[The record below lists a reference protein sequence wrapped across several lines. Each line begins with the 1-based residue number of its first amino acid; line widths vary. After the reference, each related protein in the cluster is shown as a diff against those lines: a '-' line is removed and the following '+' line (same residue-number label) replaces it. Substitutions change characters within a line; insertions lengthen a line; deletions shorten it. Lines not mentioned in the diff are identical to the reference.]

1 MIKAPFNF
9 VPLSDKVYFPDWA
22 DKISHDVPFEDGE
35 SGIITLEITNVT
47 PMFIR
52 DGYAQGEET
61 EWSSHVLDEKGNR
74 HFFIPGTSLK
84 GCFRSVFEILSYSK
98 LNRYNNA
105 SFGYREFTS
114 QIKGVNYNTD
124 MKRVK
129 NCGWLYYDGETY
141 KIDECLQGI
150 QKIPH
155 GKIKAFFPDFNA
167 GKDHETAEIK
177 QRSMC
182 NENLYPIISIEA
194 GDVTY
199 LENKQ
204 KKSVPAGKY
213 KVVCTG
219 YMKGKKV
226 EYLFSN
232 ASKTIDVEKK
242 VFESFDTVHKFT
254 PYYAGKNGK
263 NGFLRERLKKGER
276 IPVFYEKD
284 NTGVVIAM
292 GITRMFKYPFKN
304 SVQDCIKHI
313 TEDHISKKVDL
324 SEAVFGYTSD
334 NNLRGRVHF
343 GNAFCCE
350 EVNCE
355 EEKEYI
361 LAQPHA
367 SYYPLYLKQ
376 ENNVILNYSS
386 DNVKIAGR
394 KRYRISRDGKVW
406 NQFGGNDNENVKC
419 KFRPIPEN
427 HTFICKVRVHNLRKV
442 EIGALLSS
450 FTFNNT
456 EGTFHNLGL
465 AKSFGFG
472 AFSCNVSISNEFKF
486 NVSEY
491 LSSFNGEIS
500 CFLQMNDKKLRNEE
514 NLNRLV
520 EIASATHDE
529 ESMSQMSFE
538 DCARYKEDAN
548 FSVLTETPKTFFFD
562 IDERKAKEVVLGSKL
577 LEKASEVE
585 SLPYE
590 KSLEEIRKL
599 RLKAIELGLEQIK
612 EVIESKE
619 SLIECRR
626 KNDEIEDARK
636 KIIECGSLSYEN
648 GIQSLIELREKL
660 MLFGDGEF
668 EDDFK
673 RELEN
678 VESEFER
685 QIKEDVKNIK
695 EIQKLE
701 FLRDNYARFLSKMTL
716 YDELDEL
723 IKQLKDGDK
732 LKRGLSFLLEKRAD
746 KAELK
751 IVDFTNGVKRVEDF
765 FKKHK
770 DYVLTE
776 EDKSNFKDW
785 MLAIVSLKN
794 KDMKSMESK
803 SWKLVSSRFGQDLAQ
818 QWFDEIVKG

>member
-35 SGIITLEITNVT
+35 SGIITLEITNAT

-52 DGYAQGEET
+52 DGHAQGKET
-61 EWSSHVLDEKGNR
+61 EWSSHVLDEKGNKR
-74 HFFIPGTSLK
+74 FFIPGTSLK
-84 GCFRSVFEILSYSK
+84 GCFRSVFEILTYSK

-105 SFGYREFTS
+105 SFGYREFTP
-114 QIKGVNYNTD
+114 QIKGVNYSSD

-129 NCGWLYYDGETY
+129 SCGWLYYDGEDY
-141 KIDECLQGI
+141 KIDECSQGI

-155 GKIKAFFPDFNA
+155 KKLREFFPNFSE
-167 GKDHETAEIK
+167 GKDHETAEVK
-177 QRSMC
+177 QKSL
-182 NENLYPIISIEA
+182 NNDDLYPIVSIDA
-194 GDVTY
+194 GDVEY
-199 LENKQ
+199 SENRNIKN
-204 KKSVPAGKY
+204 VPAGDY
-213 KVVCTG
+213 HIVCTG
-219 YMKGKKV
+219 HMEVKKV
-226 EYLFSN
+226 EYLFSKT
-232 ASKTIDVEKK
+232 SRTIDVEKK
-242 VFESFDTVHKFT
+242 VFDSFDTVHKFT
-254 PYYAGKNGK
+254 PYYAGQNGK
-263 NGFLRERLKKGER
+263 NGFLRERLKRGER

-284 NTGVVIAM
+284 SKGVVIAM

-304 SVQDCIKHI
+304 SVQDCIKYI
-313 TEDHISKKVDL
+313 SEDHISKKVDL

-355 EEKEYI
+355 EKKEYI

-376 ENNVILNYSS
+376 ENNVISNYSS
-386 DNVKIAGR
+386 DNVQIAGR
-394 KRYRISRDGKVW
+394 KRYRVSKNGNVW
-406 NQFGGNDNENVKC
+406 NQLNGNDNENVRSR
-419 KFRPIPEN
+419 FRPIPSN

-450 FTFNNT
+450 FTFNKT

-472 AFSCNVSISNEFKF
+472 AFSCKVKMSEEFKYNF
-486 NVSEY
+486 SEY
-491 LSSFNGEIS
+491 LSSFNEEIS
-500 CFLQMNDKKLRNEE
+500 CFLQENDKKLRNEE
-514 NLNRLV
+514 CLNRLV

-529 ESMSQMSFE
+529 ESVSQMSFE
-538 DCARYKEDAN
+538 ECARYKEDAN
-548 FSVLTETPKTFFFD
+548 FSVLTEMPKTFFFN
-562 IDERKAKEVVLGSKL
+562 IDEKLAKEVVLGRKL

-585 SLPYE
+585 SLSYE
-590 KSLEEIRKL
+590 EALKKIREI

-612 EVIESKE
+612 EVMESKE

-678 VESEFER
+678 VESEFEH

-716 YDELDEL
+716 YDELDGL

-732 LKRGLSFLLEKRAD
+732 LKRGLSFLLEKRTD
-746 KAELK
+746 NAELK

-785 MLAIVSLKN
+785 MLAIVSVKN